1 LGKPEIMTKESITI
15 NAEHLKKKYA
25 TLSPLLSE
33 RTKRAVYAA
42 DAISLGRGGISLVAR
57 LSGVSRVTLHA
68 GVKELLEKRKLD
80 DLPTERIRKEGGGR
94 KKKSE
99 VEDGLVAALE
109 ELVNPHTLG
118 DPMQPLL
125 YTSRSLR
132 NLSAELNKLG
142 YDISHRVVGEILK
155 SQGYT
160 LQANRKT
167 NEGRNHPDRDAQFD
181 YINKSIKKFFRA
193 GDPVVSVDCKKKE
206 LVGNFK
212 NNGTEWT
219 PKGEAI
225 EVEAYD
231 FINLSDGKAIPY
243 GVYDIFNNE
252 GWVSIGIDHD
262 TAAFAV
268 NSIKMWW
275 MHMGKKK
282 FGETAQLLILADGG
296 GSNGTKNR
304 LWKKS
309 LQELAN
315 EMNIEITVNHL
326 PPGTSKWNKI
336 EHKMFSFISMNWR
349 AKPLT
354 CLQTIVKLISSTKT
368 ASGLKIKAKVNKKKY
383 KTGIKV
389 SDEEMEGLNIKKHKF
404 HGDWNYTIMPQV

>member
-1 LGKPEIMTKESITI
+1 MTKESITI

-167 NEGRNHPDRDAQFD
+167 NEGGNHPDRDAQFD

>member
-1 LGKPEIMTKESITI
+1 MTKESITI
-15 NAEHLKKKYA
+15 NTELLKRKYA

-33 RTKRAVYAA
+33 KTRRAVYAA
-42 DAISLGRGGISLVAR
+42 DAVSLGRGGISLVSR

-68 GVKELLEKRKLD
+68 GVKELMEKRKLE
-80 DLPTERIRKEGGGR
+80 DLPTERVRKEGGGR

-99 VEDGLVAALE
+99 VEEGLVSALE
-109 ELVNPHTLG
+109 KLVNPHTLG
-118 DPMQPLL
+118 DPTQPLL

-132 NLSAELNKLG
+132 NLATELNKLG

-167 NEGRNHPDRDAQFD
+167 HEGGDHPDRDKQFD
-181 YINKSIKKFFRA
+181 YINKSIKKFFRY

-206 LVGNFK
+206 LIGNFK
-212 NNGTEWT
+212 NNGTEWA

-225 EVEAYD
+225 DVEAYD

-282 FGETAQLLILADGG
+282 FGESARLLILADGG

-304 LWKKS
+304 LWKKC
-309 LQELAN
+309 LQDLAS
-315 EMNIEITVNHL
+315 EMDIEITVNHL

-368 ASGLKIKAKVNKKKY
+368 ESGLKIKAKVNKKKY
-383 KTGIKV
+383 KTGIKI
-389 SDEEMEGLNIKKHKF
+389 SDEEMEELNLEKHKF
-404 HGDWNYTIMPQV
+404 HGEWNYTIIP

>member
-1 LGKPEIMTKESITI
+1 MTKESITI

-25 TLSPLLSE
+25 TLSPILSE

-167 NEGRNHPDRDAQFD
+167 NEGGNHPDRDAQFD
-181 YINKSIKKFFRA
+181 YINKSITKFFRA

-231 FINLSDGKAIPY
+231 FINLSDGKAMPY

-326 PPGTSKWNKI
+326 PHGTSKWNKI

>member
-1 LGKPEIMTKESITI
+1 LGKPKIMTKESIII
-15 NAEHLKKKYA
+15 NSERLKKKYA
-25 TLSPLLSE
+25 TLSTLLSE

-42 DAISLGRGGISLVAR
+42 DAMSIGRGGISLVSR

-68 GVKELLEKRKLD
+68 GVKELMKKRKLE
-80 DLPTERIRKEGGGR
+80 DLPTERIRREGGGR

-99 VEDGLVAALE
+99 VQDGLVPALE

-118 DPMQPLL
+118 DPMQALL
-125 YTSRSLR
+125 YTSKSLR
-132 NLSAELNKLG
+132 NLTAQLKKMG
-142 YDISHRVVGEILK
+142 YDVSHRVVGEILK

-160 LQANRKT
+160 LQSNRKT
-167 NEGRNHPDRDAQFD
+167 NEGGNHPDRDAQFD
-181 YINKSIKKFFRA
+181 YINKSIKKFFKV
-193 GDPVVSVDCKKKE
+193 GEPVVSVDCKKKE
-206 LVGNFK
+206 LIGNFK
-212 NNGTEWT
+212 NNGTEWA

-225 EVEAYD
+225 DVEVYD
-231 FINLSDGKAIPY
+231 FVNLSDGKAIPY
-243 GVYDIFNNE
+243 GVYDVFNNE

-275 MHMGKKK
+275 MHMGIKK
-282 FGETAQLLILADGG
+282 FEKKSQLLILADGG

-304 LWKKS
+304 LWKKC
-309 LQELAN
+309 LQNLAN
-315 EMNIEITVNHL
+315 ELEIEITVNHL

-368 ASGLKIKAKVNKKKY
+368 ETGLKIKARVNKRKY

-389 SDEEMEGLNIKKHKF
+389 TNEEMEGLNLKKHKF
-404 HGDWNYTIMPQV
+404 HGDWNYTIIPYL

>member
-1 LGKPEIMTKESITI
+1 MTKESITI
-15 NAEHLKKKYA
+15 NSEHLRKKYA

-42 DAISLGRGGISLVAR
+42 DAISLGRGGISLVSR
-57 LSGVSRVTLHA
+57 LSGASRVTLHA
-68 GVKELLEKRKLD
+68 GVKELLEKRKLE
-80 DLPTERIRKEGGGR
+80 DLPKERIRKEGGGR
-94 KKKSE
+94 KRKSE

-132 NLSAELNKLG
+132 NLTAELNKLG

-167 NEGRNHPDRDAQFD
+167 NEGGNHADRDAQFD
-181 YINKSIKKFFRA
+181 YINKSIKKFFKT

-206 LVGNFK
+206 LIGNLK
-212 NNGTEWT
+212 NNGTEWA

-225 EVEAYD
+225 DVEAYD

-243 GVYDIFNNE
+243 GVYDILNNE

-275 MHMGKKK
+275 MHMGIKK
-282 FGETAQLLILADGG
+282 FREVPQLLILADGG

-304 LWKKS
+304 LWKKC

-315 EMNIEITVNHL
+315 DMDIEITVNHL

-368 ASGLKIKAKVNKKKY
+368 ESGLKIKAKVNKKKY

-389 SDEEMEGLNIKKHKF
+389 SDEEMEGLNLKKHKF

>member
-1 LGKPEIMTKESITI
+1 
-15 NAEHLKKKYA
+15 
-25 TLSPLLSE
+25 
-33 RTKRAVYAA
+33 
-42 DAISLGRGGISLVAR
+42 
-57 LSGVSRVTLHA
+57 
-68 GVKELLEKRKLD
+68 
-80 DLPTERIRKEGGGR
+80 
-94 KKKSE
+94 
-99 VEDGLVAALE
+99 
-109 ELVNPHTLG
+109 
-118 DPMQPLL
+118 
-125 YTSRSLR
+125 
-132 NLSAELNKLG
+132 
-142 YDISHRVVGEILK
+142 VGEILK

-160 LQANRKT
+160 LQTNRKT
-167 NEGRNHPDRDAQFD
+167 HEGGDHPDRDGQFD
-181 YINKSIKKFFRA
+181 YINKSIKKFFRY
-193 GDPVVSVDCKKKE
+193 GEPVVSVDCKKKE

-225 EVEAYD
+225 DVEAYD

-282 FGETAQLLILADGG
+282 FGESARLLILADGCS
-296 GSNGTKNR
+296 SNGTKNR
-304 LWKKS
+304 LWKKC
-309 LQELAN
+309 LQELAS
-315 EMNIEITVNHL
+315 EMDIEITVNHL

-368 ASGLKIKAKVNKKKY
+368 ESGLKIKAKVNNKKY

-389 SDEEMEGLNIKKHKF
+389 SDEEMEGLNLKKHKF
-404 HGDWNYTIMPQV
+404 HGDWNYTLLHKCKCYYVTDPK

>member
-1 LGKPEIMTKESITI
+1 MTKESITI
-15 NAEHLKKKYA
+15 NSEHLRKKYA

-42 DAISLGRGGISLVAR
+42 DAISLGRGGISLVSR

-68 GVKELLEKRKLD
+68 GVKELLEKRKLE
-80 DLPTERIRKEGGGR
+80 DLPKERIRKEGGGR
-94 KKKSE
+94 KRKSE

-132 NLSAELNKLG
+132 NLTAELNKLG

-167 NEGRNHPDRDAQFD
+167 NEGGNHADRDAQFD
-181 YINKSIKKFFRA
+181 YINKSIKKFFKT

-206 LVGNFK
+206 LIGNFK
-212 NNGTEWT
+212 NNGTERA

-225 EVEAYD
+225 DVEAYD

-243 GVYDIFNNE
+243 GVYDILNNE

-268 NSIKMWW
+268 NSIKMGW
-275 MHMGKKK
+275 MHMGIKK
-282 FGETAQLLILADGG
+282 FREVPQLLILADGG

-304 LWKKS
+304 LWKKC

-315 EMNIEITVNHL
+315 DMDIEITVNHL

-368 ASGLKIKAKVNKKKY
+368 ESGLKIKAKVNKKKY

-389 SDEEMEGLNIKKHKF
+389 SDEEMEGLNLKKHKF

>member
-1 LGKPEIMTKESITI
+1 MTKESITI

-275 MHMGKKK
+275 M
-282 FGETAQLLILADGG
+282 F
-296 GSNGTKNR
+296 
-304 LWKKS
+304 
-309 LQELAN
+309 
-315 EMNIEITVNHL
+315 
-326 PPGTSKWNKI
+326 
-336 EHKMFSFISMNWR
+336 
-349 AKPLT
+349 
-354 CLQTIVKLISSTKT
+354 
-368 ASGLKIKAKVNKKKY
+368 
-383 KTGIKV
+383 
-389 SDEEMEGLNIKKHKF
+389 
-404 HGDWNYTIMPQV
+404 

>member
-1 LGKPEIMTKESITI
+1 MTKESITI
-15 NAEHLKKKYA
+15 NTELLKRKYA

-33 RTKRAVYAA
+33 KTRRAVYAA
-42 DAISLGRGGISLVAR
+42 DAVSLGRGGISLVSR

-68 GVKELLEKRKLD
+68 GVKELMEKRKLE
-80 DLPTERIRKEGGGR
+80 DLPTERVRKEGGGR

-99 VEDGLVAALE
+99 VEEGLVSALE
-109 ELVNPHTLG
+109 KLVNPHTLG

-132 NLSAELNKLG
+132 NLATELNKLG

-167 NEGRNHPDRDAQFD
+167 HEGGDHPDRDKQFD
-181 YINKSIKKFFRA
+181 YINKSIKKFFRY

-206 LVGNFK
+206 LIGNFK
-212 NNGTEWT
+212 NNGTAWT

-225 EVEAYD
+225 DVEAYD

-282 FGETAQLLILADGG
+282 FGESARLLILADGG

-304 LWKKS
+304 LWKKC
-309 LQELAN
+309 LQDLAS
-315 EMNIEITVNHL
+315 EMDIEITVNHL

-368 ASGLKIKAKVNKKKY
+368 ESGLKIKAKVNKKKY
-383 KTGIKV
+383 KTGIKI
-389 SDEEMEGLNIKKHKF
+389 SDEEMEELNLEKHKF
-404 HGDWNYTIMPQV
+404 HGEWNYTIIP